1 MMAIGSGQLT
11 GEGLGEGTMNNSKM
25 IPVKMSDSIFAVIG
39 EEAGFIGCVA
49 VILLMT
55 ILLARMVYISSKAR
69 ETFGKCVAAGIFAMF
84 AFNIFENIGM
94 NIGIMPIT
102 GLPLPFISKGGSS
115 MVTNYMAIGVLLCYG
130 ILLNVVVFIKG
141 KRNSEKLFRKVL
153 YWMRIIISA
162 CLAICFVTGAVISCF
177 MIKYAFYNEPPVM
190 DVNGDNGT
198 VVVLGCQIYGENP
211 SVSLRGRLDAAYE
224 YLVTHESC
232 KGIVAGGQG
241 EDEIVPEAY
250 VMKNYLVGRGISE
263 NRIIMEDRSENT
275 QQNIRFSGEIIKENN
290 LPETMYIITD
300 IFHSYRAYLFAEK
313 SGYKAYNIS
322 SDLYWPLFGE
332 YWVRDLLGILHMKLI
347 SN

>member
-1 MMAIGSGQLT
+1 MDFFRINKILILIGKIFCIAFAALCLICSL
-11 GEGLGEGTMNNSKM
+11 
-25 IPVKMSDSIFAVIG
+25 IPLIFYRHFN
-39 EEAGFIGCVA
+39 AGN
-49 VILLMT
+49 
-55 ILLARMVYISSKAR
+55 LA
-69 ETFGKCVAAGIFAMF
+69 
-84 AFNIFENIGM
+84 
-94 NIGIMPIT
+94 
-102 GLPLPFISKGGSS
+102 
-115 MVTNYMAIGVLLCYG
+115 LLCYG

-162 CLAICFVTGAVISCF
+162 CLAICFVTDAVISCF